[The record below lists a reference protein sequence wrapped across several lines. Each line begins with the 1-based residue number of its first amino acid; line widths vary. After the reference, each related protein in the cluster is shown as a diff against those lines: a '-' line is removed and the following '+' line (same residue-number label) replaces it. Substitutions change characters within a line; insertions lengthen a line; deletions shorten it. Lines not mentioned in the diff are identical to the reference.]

1 MRYFKSA
8 LIIGST
14 SAIAKSICIK
24 LAQTG
29 CKKFHLV
36 CRDLDR
42 NLELFHLLQNV
53 YGASVTQEKND
64 LIFNCFPE
72 KSFKPKIDLYDLYLI
87 TAGTLGNPD
96 LARSNISEALKIYYV
111 NYLGLLPWLT
121 EIAKEKRFETFG
133 SLWVF
138 TSVASDRGRP
148 SNYHYGSAKAA
159 LSTFCE
165 GLLLRCEKKPFS
177 VRIIKSGFISTR
189 MAIGAPPFLCI
200 STKKVAD
207 YLMRNPQ
214 KRGFE
219 YLPWWW
225 GIIMFFIRS
234 LPRKYASKL

>member
-14 SAIAKSICIK
+14 SAVAKSICIK
-24 LAQTG
+24 LAQKG

-36 CRDLDR
+36 CRDLDS
-42 NLELFHLLQNV
+42 NLELFNLLQNV
-53 YGASVTQEKND
+53 YKANVTQEKND

-72 KSFKPKIDLYDLYLI
+72 KSFKPKIGIYDLYLI
-87 TAGTLGNPD
+87 TAGTLGNPE
-96 LARSNISEALKIYYV
+96 LARINITEALKINYV
-111 NYLGLLPWLT
+111 NYLGLLPWIT
-121 EIAKEKRFETFG
+121 EITKEKRFETFG

-148 SNYHYGSAKAA
+148 SNYHYGAAKAA

-165 GLLLRCEKKPFS
+165 GLLLRCENKPFS
-177 VRIIKSGFISTR
+177 VRIIKSGFISTK
-189 MAIGAPPFLCI
+189 MAIGAPSFLCI
-200 STKKVAD
+200 STNKVAD

-225 GIIMFFIRS
+225 GIIMFFIRY